1 MTPKQ
6 INKIPYIQFVI
17 GMLDAPSIDYDSK
30 KKEKKKGKTPKTAKE
45 EVNTVIN
52 ALG

>member
-1 MTPKQ
+1 MSPKE
-6 INKIPYIQFVI
+6 IMKIPYVLFVI

-30 KKEKKKGKTPKTAKE
+30 KKGKTPESAE
-45 EVNTVIN
+45 QEINTVIN